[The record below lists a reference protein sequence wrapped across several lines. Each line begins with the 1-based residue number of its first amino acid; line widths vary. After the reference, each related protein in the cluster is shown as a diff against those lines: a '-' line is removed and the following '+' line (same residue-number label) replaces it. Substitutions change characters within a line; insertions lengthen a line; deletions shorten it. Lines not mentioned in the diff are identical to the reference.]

1 LILQAKMHMVGA
13 FIPARRKAGF
23 MEEPNTIRPVD
34 IDAAFDFMC
43 SPHVACFNACCRDLN
58 QFLTPYDV
66 LRLARHLEI
75 STGEFLR
82 AYTTSHDGPETG
94 LPVVGLKPAAGDEKK
109 CPFVTD
115 QGCRVYENR
124 PGSCRMYPLA
134 RMLRRSRQTAQL
146 AESYVLICEP
156 HCRGFDQG
164 HPVTVRQWIRD
175 QGLVPYNQGNDAM
188 IGVIAVKQQHFPG
201 PVKGELGEKLFMSL
215 YDLDAFRHA
224 LCGSV
229 GADCR
234 RIGIP
239 PEAIDGQD
247 DDQVLAF
254 ALQYAGQ
261 ILCHAQGHSAGADSD
276 SGGEMPWT

>member
-1 LILQAKMHMVGA
+1 
-13 FIPARRKAGF
+13 

-43 SPHVACFNACCRDLN
+43 GPHVTCFNACCRDLN

-66 LRLARHLEI
+66 LRLARHLEM
-75 STGEFLR
+75 STGGFLR
-82 AYTTSHDGPETG
+82 AYTISHDGPETG
-94 LPVVGLKPAAGDEKK
+94 LPVVGLKPAGADEKK

-134 RMLRRSRQTAQL
+134 RMLRRSRQTGQL

-156 HCRGFDQG
+156 HCRGFGQG
-164 HPVTVRQWIRD
+164 HPVTVRQWICD
-175 QGLVPYNQGNDAM
+175 QGLMPYNQGNDAM

-224 LCGSV
+224 LCGPV

-239 PEAIDGQD
+239 SEAIDGQD